1 MPIVALDPTGGPIG
15 PDDER
20 RLAPRPPSLTGQRVG
35 LVANGLG
42 EGEAFL
48 DALYEELA
56 ALDDVDGVVKVLKH
70 SVSIPPEPDDWARL
84 TEGAT
89 VAITG
94 FGG

>member
-1 MPIVALDPTGGPIG
+1 MAITGLDPTSGPIG
-15 PDDER
+15 GGDER
-20 RLAPRPPSLTGQRVG
+20 RLAPRPVSLSGHVVG

-42 EGEAFL
+42 MGEQML
-48 DALYEELA
+48 HALYEELA
-56 ALDDVDGVVKVLKH
+56 KEDDLVGAVAVRKG
-70 SVSIPPEPDDWARL
+70 SVSIPPSEGDWKRL